1 MIDLHAHTT
10 ISDGTYTP
18 TELIRLAKEM
28 NLNAIAITDHD
39 NIEGHEEASLEAEKL
54 GVNLVKGIEFDVIYK
69 NEYRMHILGLNID
82 GMNEEFLK
90 IYTKYRQGKEAQV
103 PYVLEKLSELGVDIS
118 IKDIKPYMS
127 GGYLDRQA
135 IAKYLVDMGFT
146 PLMKFSWI
154 NYLDKIPMIEGELI
168 HVEDA
173 IKAIRL
179 AGGKSFMAHYHL
191 NLGLN
196 RFSDEEKLDV
206 LGEFK
211 AFGLNGMEYYYPTF
225 TLEQQAQCKHWVD
238 KFNFDICG
246 GSDFHGLNR
255 INIQLG
261 IGEGEFCVP
270 DSVLDYIV

>member
-10 ISDGTYTP
+10 ISDGTFTP

-28 NLNAIAITDHD
+28 NLNAIALTDHD
-39 NIEGHEEASLEAEKL
+39 NIEGHDEASMEADRL
-54 GVNLVKGIEFDVIYK
+54 GVNLIKGIEFDVIYK
-69 NEYRMHILGLNID
+69 NEYRMHILGLSID
-82 GMNEEFLK
+82 GTNEEFLD
-90 IYTKYRQGKEAQV
+90 IYTEYRKGKETIV
-103 PYVLEKLSELGVDIS
+103 PYVLEKLSELGVDIT
-118 IKDIKPYMS
+118 IKDLEPYKS

-168 HVEDA
+168 KVEDA
-173 IKAIRL
+173 LKAIKL

-196 RFSDEEKLDV
+196 RFSDEEKPNV
-206 LGEFK
+206 LADLK

-225 TLEQQAQCKHWVD
+225 TSEQQAQCKRWVD
-238 KFNFDICG
+238 EFEFDICG

-261 IGEGEFCVP
+261 IGEGDFKVP
-270 DSVLDYIV
+270 DSVLDYIK